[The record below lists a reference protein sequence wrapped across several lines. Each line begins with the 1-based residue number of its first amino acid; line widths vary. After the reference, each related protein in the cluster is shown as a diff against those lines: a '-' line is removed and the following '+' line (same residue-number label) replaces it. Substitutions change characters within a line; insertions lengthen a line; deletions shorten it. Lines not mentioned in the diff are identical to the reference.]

1 MSEKF
6 EVGYGESI
14 YQTAERAVEFC
25 KSNKLDYTEFAFNGL
40 EVVVS
45 KDSSPYD
52 IVRIYNLLREVDKLK
67 NSL

>member
-1 MSEKF
+1 MAEKF
-6 EVGYGESI
+6 EALLGENI
-14 YQTAERAVEFC
+14 FQTAERATQFC
-25 KSNKLDYTEFAFNGL
+25 KENGFSYVELTFNGL

>member
-6 EVGYGESI
+6 EVGYGENI

-25 KSNKLDYTEFAFNGL
+25 KSNNLDYTEFTFKGI

-52 IVRIYNLLREVDKLK
+52 IVRIYNLLREVNKLK

>member
-6 EVGYGESI
+6 EAVFGENI
-14 YQTAERAVEFC
+14 CQIAERAVEFC
-25 KSNKLDYTEFAFNGL
+25 KSNSLDYTEFTFKGL

-52 IVRIYNLLREVDKLK
+52 IVRIYFLTKEVQRLK